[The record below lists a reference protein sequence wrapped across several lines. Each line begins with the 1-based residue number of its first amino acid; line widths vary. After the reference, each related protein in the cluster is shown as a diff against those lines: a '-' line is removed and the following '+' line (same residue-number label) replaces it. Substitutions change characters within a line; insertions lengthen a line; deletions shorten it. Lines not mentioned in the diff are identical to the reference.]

1 MREYTQIELAQ
12 LQDVLND
19 QLRLSADQLRGL
31 TTGTL
36 MWAEDTPLKGDLRR
50 LLWFGLELVLENQLK
65 DETHE
70 TTLAQL

>member
-19 QLRLSADQLRGL
+19 QLRGL
-31 TTGTL
+31 ITGTL
-36 MWAEDTPLKGDLRR
+36 MWPEDTPLKGDLRR
-50 LLWFGLELVLENQLK
+50 LLWFGLENQLK

-70 TTLAQL
+70 TTLARL

>member
-12 LQDVLND
+12 LQDVLN
-19 QLRLSADQLRGL
+19 DQLRGL